1 MKNNEEGDARDMT
14 HNYLLP
20 DSWSMQERDKML
32 IQRNLTVHNL
42 KYDLTKMGSINM
54 ILCEIGRVSPVSV
67 SVVVDEFKKESDSFR
82 GDWANETSSSQWLS
96 IQTTFTIVV
105 K

>member
-82 GDWANETSSSQWLS
+82 GD
-96 IQTTFTIVV
+96 
-105 K
+105 